1 LNKHINSEKE
11 EKCLWRISNGL
22 SRIYYEGRV
31 VHADDDL
38 IKTLTALNHISETL
52 NQAVDVR
59 AVLDDALADL
69 VKLMGLISG
78 WIVLKEPADQDRS
91 SSSSYVL
98 TAHHNLPPA
107 LAPDNAEV
115 WEGRCTCE
123 TLCDRGR
130 LSRAYNEVRCNRLA
144 QGRGDRRGLSVH
156 ASAPLCSGDRVLGIL
171 NVAAPDWDSFSAQA
185 LSLLTNVGNQ
195 IGIALERA
203 QLYDLLRARRIHE
216 QKMLIDFSHQL
227 LSRRNL
233 NDLIHDLVQQV
244 RQVLHADACTL
255 LLPSKEP
262 GFLDFRASSGWRL
275 DPSAEGR
282 RLPANGHSG
291 PGLVMLTQQPLLVK
305 DIQDSDPTRWQ
316 PAWLRAEGFRGH
328 AALPLLV
335 DGHSVGVLVINQRQP
350 RLVHRDDVRC
360 LSLMANQAAMAIEQA
375 RLQQDE
381 ITMQTLEKE
390 LALGRQI
397 QLSLLPS
404 APSLVPGW
412 EFATLYEAAREVG
425 GDFYDV
431 FELPGEPG
439 RLGMV
444 IADVTGKGV
453 PAALFMARS
462 SALIRS
468 AGLQVDSPS
477 ATLMQVNE
485 SILKKDEPAE
495 LLLTAFYAVL
505 DTSRGRLVYANGGHC
520 RPLWFQAATGTFQE
534 LASRSVI
541 LGAFDRIELEERE
554 IEVEPGDLLV
564 FYTDGVTEAMDA
576 NGELFG
582 KRRLQAVVGTDA
594 GASAQQ
600 LLEAVVDAVQAFTGP
615 DSQSDDIA
623 LLVVKRC
630 HQDPR

>member
-1 LNKHINSEKE
+1 M
-11 EKCLWRISNGL
+11 RP
-22 SRIYYEGRV
+22 
-31 VHADDDL
+31 DDDL

-78 WIVLKEPADQDRS
+78 WIVLKEPVDQDPPS
-91 SSSSYVL
+91 SSGYVL
-98 TAHHNLPPA
+98 AAHHNLPPA
-107 LAPDNAEV
+107 LAADNAEV
-115 WEGRCTCE
+115 WKGRCTCE
-123 TLCDRGR
+123 TLCDRGQ
-130 LSRAYNEVRCNRLA
+130 LTQAHNEVRCNRLA
-144 QGRGDRRGLSVH
+144 DGRGDRRGLSVH

-185 LSLLTNVGNQ
+185 LGMLSNVGNQ
-195 IGIALERA
+195 MGIALERA
-203 QLYDLLRARRIHE
+203 QLYDLLRARRIDE

-233 NDLIHDLVQQV
+233 NDLIRYLVQQV

-262 GFLDFRASSGWRL
+262 GFLEFQAASGWRS

-282 RLPANGHSG
+282 RVPVNGHSG
-291 PGLVMLTQQPLLVK
+291 PGSVMLTQQPLLVK
-305 DIQDSDPTRWQ
+305 DTQDSDPMRWL
-316 PAWLRAEGFRGH
+316 PTWLRVEGFRGQ
-328 AALPLLV
+328 ASVPLLV
-335 DGHSVGVLVINQRQP
+335 DGHSVGVLVIDQRQP
-350 RLVHRDDVRC
+350 RLVHQDDVRW

-375 RLQQDE
+375 RLKQDE
-381 ITMQTLEKE
+381 ITMHTLEKE

-404 APSLVPGW
+404 APPVVPGW

-425 GDFYDV
+425 GDFYDF

-462 SALIRS
+462 SAVIRS

-477 ATLMQVNE
+477 TTLMQVNE
-485 SILKKDEPAE
+485 SILKKDKPAE

-541 LGAFDRIELEERE
+541 LGALDRIELEERE

-564 FYTDGVTEAMDA
+564 LYTDGVTEAMDA